1 MKEEIVESVVEVAE
15 RTNSLFHLDSIPQY
29 FTVGNIAKVVAS
41 LISVLLLFALYKFI
55 KHFAKKHLQKRL
67 EKHSYM
73 LLNRFITYVFY
84 VIILMYIMAHLG
96 VDLSAVWGAVGIAGV
111 AIGFAAQTSVSNLIC
126 GFFVLSER
134 TIKVGDFITIGNVSG
149 IVDMVGLLSIRI
161 HTVDNQM
168 VRIPNSTVIN
178 SNLMN
183 FNYFEK
189 RRFVFD
195 MPISYD
201 SDMTKAFE
209 TANRIPAKC
218 PSVLQDPAPCVF
230 YDGFGDA
237 INLKI
242 AVWFNNADL
251 IKVKNEMYTAIVDTC
266 REDGIEIPYTHYDVK
281 ILGDK

>member
-55 KHFAKKHLQKRL
+55 KHFAKTQLQKRL

-149 IVDMVGLLSIRI
+149 IVDLVGLLSIRI

-209 TANRIPAKC
+209 TASRIPAKC